1 MDFALTVNETRRT
14 IKPGSLV
21 IVFLSHDELSYVYAV
36 PGEILN
42 NKWGSFHHN
51 DLIGREFGCTWQ
63 SKFSNGWVHALSPT
77 PELWARAL
85 NHRTQIVHEL
95 DAATVVRCTYII
107 LLTILIIT
115 ARARA
120 FPSTTSVAQLMQ
132 SVNNVSYD

>member
-1 MDFALTVNETRRT
+1 MDFSLTVNDSRRT

-42 NKWGSFHHN
+42 NKWGAFHHN
-51 DLIGREFGCTWQ
+51 DLLGQEFGCTWQ
-63 SKFSNGWVHALSPT
+63 SKFNNGWVHALSPT

-95 DAATVVRCTYII
+95 DAATVVR
-107 LLTILIIT
+107 
-115 ARARA
+115 A
-120 FPSTTSVAQLMQ
+120 PSLSLF
-132 SVNNVSYD
+132 